1 MNFQVTYRRDPSAV
15 AFATSVGK
23 AQPQTEYKVHLTN
36 LSKQV
41 FSSSIIALDV
51 GISLLRR
58 KNHIFIFNLKECGD
72 NTDNGCGVK
81 ECVVSK
87 KNIF

>member
-41 FSSSIIALDV
+41 FSSSVIALDV
-51 GISLLRR
+51 YIKIQFEGMRR
-58 KNHIFIFNLKECGD
+58 QR
-72 NTDNGCGVK
+72 
-81 ECVVSK
+81 
-87 KNIF
+87 

>member
-58 KNHIFIFNLKECGD
+58 KKSHIYIQFEGMRRQH
-72 NTDNGCGVK
+72 
-81 ECVVSK
+81 
-87 KNIF
+87 

>member
-1 MNFQVTYRRDPSAV
+1 MIKFADTKQSRVIKMNFQVTYRRDPSAV

-51 GISLLRR
+51 YIKIQFEGMRR
-58 KNHIFIFNLKECGD
+58 QR
-72 NTDNGCGVK
+72 
-81 ECVVSK
+81 
-87 KNIF
+87 